1 MKHIAV
7 NIKQYLPFGSVVWMG
22 RTAFVEEKKRC
33 KIQSLQQEEIRN
45 IVAQPIAP

>member
-22 RTAFVEEKKRC
+22 RTAFVEEKKDV
-33 KIQSLQQEEIRN
+33 KSNLYN
-45 IVAQPIAP
+45 KKKYATL